1 MSKEKIIEYMK
12 VKVEEIVKQK
22 LQENFRDIKQLNSKV
37 VTKEII
43 KELELVMA
51 NEDKQYRIR

>member
-51 NEDKQYRIR
+51 NEDK